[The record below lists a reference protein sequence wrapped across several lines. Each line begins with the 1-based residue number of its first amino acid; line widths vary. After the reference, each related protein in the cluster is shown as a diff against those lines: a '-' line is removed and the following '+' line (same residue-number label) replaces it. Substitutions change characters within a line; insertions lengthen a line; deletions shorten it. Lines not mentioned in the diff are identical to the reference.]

1 MGGMKSGE
9 ENARPHTKLIFWFF
23 LSFYK
28 SDPSLSGVT
37 QWGRPY
43 SYIDSSR
50 ASARYGHCSYI

>member
-9 ENARPHTKLIFWFF
+9 ENARPHTKLIFSFF
-23 LSFYK
+23 LYVW
-28 SDPSLSGVT
+28 PVSLSGVT

-50 ASARYGHCSYI
+50 ASAHYGHCSYI